1 MAIWGYNTIMHRVQ
15 ISGTGL
21 YTPSESISN
30 AELVDSYNKFVD
42 EHNTEHQ
49 KEIENGSIQPL
60 EKSSIEFIEK
70 ASGVKSRFVQN
81 KSGILDTSFMR
92 PKLRERDEEELSN
105 LAEMGVAAA
114 NEAIENSGVNID
126 DLGAVIVACS
136 NLERPYPAIAIEIQN
151 ALGIKGF
158 AFDMNVA
165 CSSATFGIQTIYDMI
180 KSGSMKSALMIN
192 PEICSGHLNFRDRDS
207 HFIFGDVATAVVLER
222 IEEGNQK
229 SNSYEII
236 GTKLLTEFSN
246 NIRNNYGFLNTSSP
260 DGVGKSDKLFHQNG
274 RKVFKEVVPKVSS
287 LIKDHLEECKIP
299 VENIKSMYLHQANE
313 NMNKLISKYVL
324 GHEAERDLA
333 PVVLDEYANTSSAG
347 SIIAFHKYNQS
358 LKKDDLAI
366 ICSFG
371 AGYSVGNVIVRKIA

>member
-1 MAIWGYNTIMHRVQ
+1 MHRVQ

-21 YTPSESISN
+21 FTPSESISN
-30 AELVDSYNKFVD
+30 EELVSSFNKFVD
-42 EHNTEHQ
+42 EYNAEYK
-49 KEIENGSIQPL
+49 KEIESGSVQSL
-60 EKSSIEFIEK
+60 EKSSTEFIEK

-81 KSGILDTSFMR
+81 KSGILDTSFMK
-92 PKLRERDEEELSN
+92 PKLRERSEDELSN

-114 NEAIENSGVNID
+114 KQAIENSGINIA

-136 NLERPYPAIAIEIQN
+136 NLERPYPAIAIEIQD

-180 KSGSMKSALMIN
+180 KSGSMKSAIMIN
-192 PEICSGHLNFRDRDS
+192 PEICSGHLNFKDRDC

-222 IEEGNQK
+222 LDDNNQRI
-229 SNSYEII
+229 NSYEIV

-260 DGVGKSDKLFHQNG
+260 EGVGKSDKLFHQNG

-287 LIKDHLEECKIP
+287 LIKEHLDECQIP
-299 VENIKSMYLHQANE
+299 VERIKGMYLHQANE

-324 GHEAERDLA
+324 GHEAEKELA

-358 LKKDDLAI
+358 LNKNDLAI

>member
-1 MAIWGYNTIMHRVQ
+1 MHRVQ

-21 YTPSESISN
+21 FTPSESISN
-30 AELVDSYNKFVD
+30 SELVDSYNKFVD
-42 EHNTEHQ
+42 EYNANNQ
-49 KEIENGSIQPL
+49 KEIENGSIQPI
-60 EKSSIEFIEK
+60 EKSSVEFIEK

-92 PKLRERDEEELSN
+92 PKLRERNEEELSN

-114 NEAIENSGVNID
+114 KEAIENSGISLA

-180 KSGSMKSALMIN
+180 KSGSIKSALMIN
-192 PEICSGHLNFRDRDS
+192 PEICSGHLNFRDRDC

-222 IEEGNQK
+222 IDDDNQK
-229 SNSYEII
+229 NNSYEII

-260 DGVGKSDKLFHQNG
+260 DGIGKSDKLFHQNG

-287 LIKDHLEECKIP
+287 LIKEHLEECEIP
-299 VENIKSMYLHQANE
+299 VENIRGMYLHQANE

-324 GHEAERDLA
+324 GHEAEKDLA

-347 SIIAFHKYNQS
+347 SIIAFHKHNQS
-358 LKKDDLAI
+358 LNKDDLAI

-371 AGYSVGNVIVRKIA
+371 AGYSVGNVIVRKIS

>member
-1 MAIWGYNTIMHRVQ
+1 MHRVQ

-21 YTPSESISN
+21 FTPSESISN
-30 AELVDSYNKFVD
+30 SELVDSYNKFVD
-42 EHNTEHQ
+42 EYNAKNQ
-49 KEIENGSIQPL
+49 KEIENGSILPI
-60 EKSSIEFIEK
+60 EKSSVEFIEK

-92 PKLRERDEEELSN
+92 PKLRERSEEELSN

-114 NEAIENSGVNID
+114 KEAIENSGISLA

-180 KSGSMKSALMIN
+180 KSGSIKSALMIN
-192 PEICSGHLNFRDRDS
+192 PEICSGHLNFRDRDC

-222 IEEGNQK
+222 IDDDNQK
-229 SNSYEII
+229 NNSYEII

-287 LIKDHLEECKIP
+287 LIKEHLEECEIP
-299 VENIKSMYLHQANE
+299 VENIKGMYLHQANE

-324 GHEAERDLA
+324 GHEAEKDLA

-347 SIIAFHKYNQS
+347 SIIAFHKHNQS
-358 LKKDDLAI
+358 LNKDDLAI

-371 AGYSVGNVIVRKIA
+371 AGYSVGNVIVRKIS